1 MLAGIHWQ
9 GGKIM
14 QRSLKKQEI
23 NFLKFYKDGA
33 FDDFTIIFTGRL
45 VGQWIQ
51 DAGSESYPES
61 ETIYWRVYQL
71 QSKKLA
77 IFTDHRKNFSLE
89 SNPYIFD
96 SVEEIENIKQIEGVS
111 TDDLCRLIR
120 ESMTMQSGK
129 HGAKH
134 FII

>member
-1 MLAGIHWQ
+1 
-9 GGKIM
+9 M
-14 QRSLKKQEI
+14 QKSFKKQEI
-23 NFLKFYKDGA
+23 NFLKFHKDGA
-33 FDDFTIIFTGRL
+33 FDDFTVIFTGRL

-120 ESMTMQSGK
+120 ESMIK
-129 HGAKH
+129 RRKNEN
-134 FII
+134 

>member
-1 MLAGIHWQ
+1 
-9 GGKIM
+9 M

-23 NFLKFYKDGA
+23 NFLKFYKDGT
-33 FDDFTIIFTGRL
+33 FDEFIVIFTGRL

-51 DAGSESYPES
+51 DVGPESYPES

-77 IFTDHRKNFSLE
+77 IFADHKKNFSLE
-89 SNPYIFD
+89 SNFYIFD
-96 SVEEIENIKQIEGVS
+96 SVEDIENTKQIEGVS

-120 ESMTMQSGK
+120 KSMTIRRN
-129 HGAKH
+129 HE
-134 FII
+134 

>member
-1 MLAGIHWQ
+1 
-9 GGKIM
+9 M

-23 NFLKFYKDGA
+23 NFLKFYKDGT
-33 FDDFTIIFTGRL
+33 FDEFTIIFTGRL

-51 DAGSESYPES
+51 DAGSESYLES

-89 SNPYIFD
+89 SNFYVFD
-96 SVEEIENIKQIEGVS
+96 NAEEIENIKQIEGVS

-120 ESMTMQSGK
+120 ESMIK
-129 HGAKH
+129 RRKNEN
-134 FII
+134 

>member
-1 MLAGIHWQ
+1 
-9 GGKIM
+9 M
-14 QRSLKKQEI
+14 QRSFEKQEI
-23 NFLKFYKDGA
+23 TFLKLYKDGA

-61 ETIYWRVYQL
+61 ESIYWRVYQL

-77 IFTDHRKNFSLE
+77 VFTDHRKNFSVE
-89 SNPYIFD
+89 ANSYIFD

-120 ESMTMQSGK
+120 ESMIK
-129 HGAKH
+129 RRKNEN
-134 FII
+134 

>member
-1 MLAGIHWQ
+1 
-9 GGKIM
+9 M

-51 DAGSESYPES
+51 DAGSESYPDS

-77 IFTDHRKNFSLE
+77 VFADHKKNFSLE
-89 SNPYIFD
+89 SNFYIFD
-96 SVEEIENIKQIEGVS
+96 SVEQIENTNQIEGVS

-120 ESMTMQSGK
+120 ESMTIRRKS
-129 HGAKH
+129 
-134 FII
+134 

>member
-1 MLAGIHWQ
+1 
-9 GGKIM
+9 M
-14 QRSLKKQEI
+14 QRSFKKQEI
-23 NFLKFYKDGA
+23 TLLKFYKDGA

-96 SVEEIENIKQIEGVS
+96 SVEEIENIKQIESVS

-120 ESMTMQSGK
+120 ESMIK
-129 HGAKH
+129 RRKNEN
-134 FII
+134 

>member
-1 MLAGIHWQ
+1 
-9 GGKIM
+9 M

-23 NFLKFYKDGA
+23 NFLKFYKDGT
-33 FDDFTIIFTGRL
+33 FDDFTVTFTGRL

-51 DAGSESYPES
+51 DVGPESYPDS

-77 IFTDHRKNFSLE
+77 VFADHKKNFSLE
-89 SNPYIFD
+89 SNFYIFD
-96 SVEEIENIKQIEGVS
+96 SVEQIENTNQIEGVS

-120 ESMTMQSGK
+120 ESMTIRRKS
-129 HGAKH
+129 
-134 FII
+134 

>member
-1 MLAGIHWQ
+1 
-9 GGKIM
+9 M

-51 DAGSESYPES
+51 DAGSESYPDS

-77 IFTDHRKNFSLE
+77 VFADHKKNFSLE
-89 SNPYIFD
+89 SNFYIFD
-96 SVEEIENIKQIEGVS
+96 SVEQIENTNQIEGVS

-120 ESMTMQSGK
+120 ESIGIRRKS
-129 HGAKH
+129 
-134 FII
+134 

>member
-1 MLAGIHWQ
+1 
-9 GGKIM
+9 M
-14 QRSLKKQEI
+14 QRLFKKQEI
-23 NFLKFYKDGA
+23 TFLKFYKDGA

-61 ETIYWRVYQL
+61 DTIYWRVYQL

-120 ESMTMQSGK
+120 ESMIK
-129 HGAKH
+129 RRKNEN
-134 FII
+134 

>member
-1 MLAGIHWQ
+1 
-9 GGKIM
+9 M

-23 NFLKFYKDGA
+23 NFLKFYKDGT

-71 QSKKLA
+71 QSKKLVV
-77 IFTDHRKNFSLE
+77 FTDHKKNFSLE
-89 SNPYIFD
+89 SNFYIFD
-96 SVEEIENIKQIEGVS
+96 SVEQIENTNQIEGVS

-120 ESMTMQSGK
+120 ESMTIRRKS
-129 HGAKH
+129 
-134 FII
+134 

>member
-1 MLAGIHWQ
+1 
-9 GGKIM
+9 M
-14 QRSLKKQEI
+14 QRSFEKQEI
-23 NFLKFYKDGA
+23 NFLKFYKDGT
-33 FDDFTIIFTGRL
+33 FDEFIVIFTGRL

-51 DAGSESYPES
+51 DVGPESYPES

-77 IFTDHRKNFSLE
+77 IFADHKKNFSLE
-89 SNPYIFD
+89 SNFYIFD

-120 ESMTMQSGK
+120 ESMNIRRK
-129 HGAKH
+129 NEN
-134 FII
+134 